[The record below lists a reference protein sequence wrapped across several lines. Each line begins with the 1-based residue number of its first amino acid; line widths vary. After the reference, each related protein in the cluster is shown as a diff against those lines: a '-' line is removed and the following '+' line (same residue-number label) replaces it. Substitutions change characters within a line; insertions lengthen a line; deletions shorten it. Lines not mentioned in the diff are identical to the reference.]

1 MYYDI
6 QYTSDGTIILY
17 FSVQTLNINI
27 SLSKLIKFYYVF
39 KGILQRYMYLAICDK
54 SDNFLWNLPKVNP
67 LNSTYI

>member
-39 KGILQRYMYLAICDK
+39 KGILQRYM
-54 SDNFLWNLPKVNP
+54 
-67 LNSTYI
+67 